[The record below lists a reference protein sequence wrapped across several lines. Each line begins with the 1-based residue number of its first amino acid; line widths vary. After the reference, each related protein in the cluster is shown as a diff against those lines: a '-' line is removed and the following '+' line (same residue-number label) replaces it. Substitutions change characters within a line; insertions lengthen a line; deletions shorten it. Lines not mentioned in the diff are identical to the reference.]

1 MSDVEKISDKS
12 KFPMDKREGVKK
24 EIDPTKFRRYVDKIQ
39 ETDPEEQKR
48 RKLPGEQEDKYVQKF
63 PEKENQNEGKG
74 AGLGASQN
82 SPDYS
87 KKSQEPTGPKDRT
100 FAPTGTQETGD
111 TKESGKT
118 KESGATKEAGKPMKE
133 EKKEEILS
141 PLEIA
146 ALKKEKLERPTTK
159 APLKLTPEKEP
170 AKLAPKVKL
179 PELPQAP
186 KAAPPQPSKV
196 QAPKPPVQAPKQPPK
211 TTAPAAAAPT
221 TKKEEE
227 KKIEP
232 SKTTAPLTGAPK
244 TKKEAPAIP
253 IQAVIG
259 QVPITP
265 LAKEVAATPQ
275 STYTPAIQNPEILR
289 LFSFM
294 VTQITMVVQR
304 GETNVTITLGGQ
316 AFQDSVF
323 NGSQIVIKESPLA
336 PREYNIELYGATNE
350 AQTLFDAHAEELLSV
365 FQNKQYPFMVKRI
378 STSKTKK
385 HMIERKPTKDQGEL
399 S

>member
-24 EIDPTKFRRYVDKIQ
+24 EIDPTKFRRYVDKVQ

-63 PEKENQNEGKG
+63 PEKDNQNESKG

-87 KKSQEPTGPKDRT
+87 RKSQESTGPKDRT

-118 KESGATKEAGKPMKE
+118 KEAGATKETGKPMKE

-186 KAAPPQPSKV
+186 KAAP
-196 QAPKPPVQAPKQPPK
+196 KPPVEAPKQAPK

-232 SKTTAPLTGAPK
+232 SKTTAPTAGAPK

-253 IQAVIG
+253 TQAVSG
-259 QVPITP
+259 QVPLTP
-265 LAKEVAATPQ
+265 LAKEVTATPQ
-275 STYTPAIQNPEILR
+275 STYTPAIQNPEVLR

-350 AQTLFDAHAEELLSV
+350 AQTLFDAHAEELLSN
-365 FQNKQYPFMVKRI
+365 FQNKQYPFTVKRI

-385 HMIERKPTKDQGEL
+385 HMIERKQTKDQGGL

>member
-1 MSDVEKISDKS
+1 MIK
-12 KFPMDKREGVKK
+12 
-24 EIDPTKFRRYVDKIQ
+24 Q
-39 ETDPEEQKR
+39 
-48 RKLPGEQEDKYVQKF
+48 
-63 PEKENQNEGKG
+63 
-74 AGLGASQN
+74 
-82 SPDYS
+82 
-87 KKSQEPTGPKDRT
+87 
-100 FAPTGTQETGD
+100 
-111 TKESGKT
+111 
-118 KESGATKEAGKPMKE
+118 

-146 ALKKEKLERPTTK
+146 ALKKEKLEQPTKK
-159 APLKLTPEKEP
+159 AQPLKLTPEKEL

-186 KAAPPQPSKV
+186 KAAPLQPQKP
-196 QAPKPPVQAPKQPPK
+196 QAPKLPMQPPK
-211 TTAPAAAAPT
+211 TTPPTAAAPT

-232 SKTTAPLTGAPK
+232 SKTTAFVAGAPK
-244 TKKEAPAIP
+244 TKKEAPTASV
-253 IQAVIG
+253 QAVSG
-259 QVPITP
+259 QVLLTP
-265 LAKEVAATPQ
+265 LAKEVTATPQ
-275 STYTPAIQNPEILR
+275 STYTPAIQNPEVLR

-323 NGSQIVIKESPLA
+323 SGSQIVIKESILA

-365 FQNKQYPFMVKRI
+365 FQNKQYPFTVKRI

-385 HMIERKPTKDQGEL
+385 HMIERKPSKDQGEL